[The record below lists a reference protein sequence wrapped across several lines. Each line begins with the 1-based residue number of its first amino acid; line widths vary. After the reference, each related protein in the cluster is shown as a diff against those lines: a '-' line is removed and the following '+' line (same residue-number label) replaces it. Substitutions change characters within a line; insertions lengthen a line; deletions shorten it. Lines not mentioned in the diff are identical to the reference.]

1 MDFQHAGRLDARHVY
16 LGGVLSPGASNGR
29 KESSVVI
36 APFPAVRPQALTC
49 QTEPLTWLGFWKFNL
64 HDSQTQIY
72 FSCSQSRK
80 VGTNRYSIA

>member
-16 LGGVLSPGASNGR
+16 LGGVLSPGASNAQ

-36 APFPAVRPQALTC
+36 ALFLRCALR
-49 QTEPLTWLGFWKFNL
+49 LWLGFWKFNL

-72 FSCSQSRK
+72 FSCS
-80 VGTNRYSIA
+80 